1 MEQKTNRVSVRI
13 TDTLK
18 RKVDKKLRE
27 DGITMTDLLTAC
39 LMQYVG
45 IAPNVEKVLDDR
57 VNRKKDK

>member
-1 MEQKTNRVSVRI
+1 MEQKTNRVNVRV

-45 IAPNVEKVLDDR
+45 MTPNVEKALDDC
-57 VNRKKDK
+57 VNK

>member
-1 MEQKTNRVSVRI
+1 MEQKTNRVNVRV

-45 IAPNVEKVLDDR
+45 IAPNVDKVLDDC
-57 VNRKKDK
+57 VNSNKDE